1 MAAGLTRRR
10 FLSLAG
16 VAAACVGTS
25 GWATA
30 KPPVPVTWR
39 GQALGAEADLTLYHP
54 DPDEAAAII
63 EGALGEVARLE
74 RLFSLYRS
82 DSALSAL
89 NRDGSLT
96 DPPREFLDLLRQA
109 QAISALSGGAFDV
122 TVQPLWSLYASHFAK
137 PGADPAGPSPALVS
151 GARARVG
158 WQGIDLSPRRVALRD
173 GMAVTLNGIAQG
185 FITDAVTDYLAARGI
200 TATLVN
206 MGEYRALGSH
216 PDGRPWHLGIPHPA
230 DPARLLASL
239 DLRGRAASTSAGL
252 GTAFDAQGRFHH
264 LFEPSS
270 GRPASAWASVT
281 VVAPTAT
288 LADALST
295 AIAAAPPDRAA
306 GILRAGG
313 GLEAWLLGW
322 DRKVTRRSLGN
333 DPA

>member
-1 MAAGLTRRR
+1 MVSNLTRRR

-25 GWATA
+25 GWA

-54 DPDEAAAII
+54 DADEAAALI
-63 EGALGEVARLE
+63 EGALAEVARLE
-74 RLFSLYRS
+74 RLFSLYRP
-82 DSALSAL
+82 DSALVAL
-89 NRDGSLT
+89 NRDGALP

-109 QAISALSGGAFDV
+109 QQVAALSGGTFDV
-122 TVQPLWSLYASHFAK
+122 TVQPLWSLYAGHFAK
-137 PGADPAGPSPALVS
+137 PDADPAGPSPALVAE
-151 GARARVG
+151 ARRRVG
-158 WQGIDLSPRRVALRD
+158 WHGLDLSPRRVTLRD

-185 FITDAVTDYLAARGI
+185 FITDAVTDHLAARGI

-206 MGEYRALGSH
+206 MGEYRAIGSH
-216 PDGRPWHLGIPHPA
+216 PDGRPWHLGIPYPA

-264 LFEPSS
+264 LFDPVS

-281 VVAPTAT
+281 VAAPTAT

-306 GILRAGG
+306 DILRAGG
-313 GLEAWLLGW
+313 GLEATLLGQ
-322 DRKVTRRSLGN
+322 DGRVVRL
-333 DPA
+333 